1 MITNYTAAKNRKL
14 DFEPRTLQLK
24 YTDIVTIMNEL
35 ALNQLIH
42 IHVFLSDVIAEM
54 TKWKD
59 GKFLKIKKAKLFDK
73 IGFVKLTIF
82 NDFVKSIVEN
92 KGLLL
97 TYLRVGKYENQKKI
111 F

>member
-1 MITNYTAAKNRKL
+1 MFFFLYRKGDSSDLMITNYTAAKNRKL

-54 TKWKD
+54 TK
-59 GKFLKIKKAKLFDK
+59 
-73 IGFVKLTIF
+73 
-82 NDFVKSIVEN
+82 
-92 KGLLL
+92 
-97 TYLRVGKYENQKKI
+97 
-111 F
+111 